1 MNTNEGS
8 RVAIDRLAHVADTAP
23 PGTLPADFDAVIDQI
38 AEALHAAVRI
48 LSPRTTVV
56 LALTC
61 TIIW

>member
-1 MNTNEGS
+1 MFP
-8 RVAIDRLAHVADTAP
+8 DTAL
-23 PGTLPADFDAVIDQI
+23 PGTLPADFDAVFDQI

-48 LSPRTTVV
+48 LPPRKTEV